1 MSTQEKSFRCWVP
14 AQLVKGGKDGKR
26 WIQGLASTDARDL
39 QGEIVAQ
46 KGIDTSYFMNHGY
59 FNNDHKPGSENKV
72 GEPTECKITKDG
84 LWVKGFVYEGK
95 KAADDIWEHITSLNK
110 SGSRRKMGFSIEG
123 KVVSRNGSI
132 IEKCWIQDIA
142 ITPAPVNNTT
152 FAEIAK
158 SLNAM
163 KWEEK
168 TEKAVEASSNV
179 QACESLDEEEKDEKK
194 VSKGLTFSEAVDF
207 IQAKEPSLSK
217 EAASSVASVIF
228 EYL

>member
-1 MSTQEKSFRCWVP
+1 MSLKETSFRCWVP
-14 AQLVKGGKDGKR
+14 AQLIKGGKQDGKR
-26 WIQGLASTDARDL
+26 WIQGIASTASRDL
-39 QGEIVAQ
+39 QGEVVAQ
-46 KGIDTSYFMNHGY
+46 KGIDTSYFLNHGY

-84 LWVKGFVYEGK
+84 LWVKGFIYEGK
-95 KAADDIWEHITSLNK
+95 KASDDVWEHITSLNK

-123 KVVSRNGSI
+123 KVLQRNGTT

-158 SLNAM
+158 SLSGM
-163 KWEEK
+163 SW
-168 TEKAVEASSNV
+168 TEKALETSAPVKV
-179 QACESLDEEEKDEKK
+179 ESLDEEEKDN
-194 VSKGLTFSEAVDF
+194 VVKGLTLNEAAEL

-217 EAASSVASVIF
+217 EAAGIVASVIF
-228 EYL
+228 KSLS